1 VLPTQ
6 ARFCLECGT
15 AVGAEPPPPAP
26 TLPEEPLTAAVR
38 CLIPAGF
45 AERLV
50 ASRGQMQN
58 ERRKITML

>member
-1 VLPTQ
+1 
-6 ARFCLECGT
+6 
-15 AVGAEPPPPAP
+15 VGAEPPPPAP